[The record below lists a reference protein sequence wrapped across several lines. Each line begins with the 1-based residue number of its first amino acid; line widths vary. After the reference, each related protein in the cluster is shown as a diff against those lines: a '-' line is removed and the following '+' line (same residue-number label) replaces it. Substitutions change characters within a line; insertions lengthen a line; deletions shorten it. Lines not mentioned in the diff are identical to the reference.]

1 MVQYL
6 ILFVVNESHM
16 KTLKKIF
23 KILLKSVLGV
33 VAFLLVYTLVIFL
46 TSVISVNDNVVETD
60 KNIPIYILSNGV
72 HTDVVVPLKN
82 EIKDWSKEIS
92 YLHTKAKDST
102 KNLLAFGWGDR
113 GFYLDTPTWADLK
126 VSTAAKAVT
135 GLSSSAMH
143 VTFYGN
149 LEENKACK
157 KIMISIAQYE
167 KLIRYFED
175 SFQLDE
181 LNKKQ
186 QIGTHSYGKHDAFYE
201 AKGNYNL
208 FYTCNTW
215 ANQALKSAN
224 QKSALW
230 TVLDKGIFWHYE

>member
-1 MVQYL
+1 
-6 ILFVVNESHM
+6 M

-113 GFYLDTPTWADLK
+113 GF
-126 VSTAAKAVT
+126 
-135 GLSSSAMH
+135 
-143 VTFYGN
+143 
-149 LEENKACK
+149 
-157 KIMISIAQYE
+157 I
-167 KLIRYFED
+167 
-175 SFQLDE
+175 
-181 LNKKQ
+181 
-186 QIGTHSYGKHDAFYE
+186 
-201 AKGNYNL
+201 
-208 FYTCNTW
+208 
-215 ANQALKSAN
+215 
-224 QKSALW
+224 
-230 TVLDKGIFWHYE
+230 